1 MGLNIALFNACAL
14 KLWRTALKNSDFVGV
29 IAKHAIVPMALTM
42 TLMRYA
48 RRNITNP
55 THVPTGDNS

>member
-1 MGLNIALFNACAL
+1 ML

-29 IAKHAIVPMALTM
+29 ITKHAIVQIALTM

-55 THVPTGDNS
+55 THGPTGDNC

>member
-1 MGLNIALFNACAL
+1 ML

-29 IAKHAIVPMALTM
+29 ITKHAIVPIALTM

-55 THVPTGDNS
+55 THGPTGDNC